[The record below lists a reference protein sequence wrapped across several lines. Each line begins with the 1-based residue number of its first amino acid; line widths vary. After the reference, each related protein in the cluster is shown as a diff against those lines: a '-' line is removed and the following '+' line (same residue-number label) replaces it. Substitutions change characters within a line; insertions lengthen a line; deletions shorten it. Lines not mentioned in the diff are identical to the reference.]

1 MKTVQITDDEVD
13 ILEDLILCALED
25 EESSDVLTPEQEE
38 YITELKQLYNK
49 IVTDRF
55 KVEK

>member
-1 MKTVQITDDEVD
+1 MKTVQIIDDEVD
-13 ILEDLILCALED
+13 ILEDLILCTLED
-25 EESSDVLTPEQEE
+25 EESSDVLFPEQEE
-38 YITELKQLYNK
+38 YIKELKQLYNK